1 MVLNMIKKIFR
12 YLFNSLASVKLRTK
26 LFISYL
32 LFIIVPLILFTLVT
46 YSSFSEVI
54 RNYVFFSVEKSF
66 NMTFSY
72 MSVKLNKVI
81 TTSEVTLRNEN
92 VKNIFS
98 RSDKDYNI
106 IENNKFIND
115 VTGFLSSLQDS
126 NDINR
131 VILYVPSGNSYSVS
145 SYYFRN
151 LNDSQNKKWYDLMK
165 NSPDNSIWCPYSYF
179 DESDFE
185 VVNSERERVLS
196 LIQKVKNENNF
207 AEEIGLIRVDF
218 KENSIKEIIKMSD
231 SVKGSVTYIQNSDN
245 INIIASDNQL
255 FHKLEIPVSQLHI
268 DVGNEPVLQPA
279 IINGEKVFYMV
290 KKFRRTDW
298 NLVTVIP
305 YGEIVTRSQVLQKQI
320 LLIILLISTVAF
332 AFAWLVAYSIT
343 RRISKLKNK
352 MKAVQHG
359 ELNSIIETHARD
371 EIGDLT
377 RSYNYMIEKIT
388 ELIDESYL
396 AGIEVKNAELK
407 VLQAQINPHFLY
419 NTLDMINWLAKKNR
433 PQDVEQVVTSL
444 AMYYKLSLSKG
455 REEIT
460 IADELEHISYYV
472 QIQDMRFPGKINLII
487 DMDEEI
493 TRFLI
498 LKLTLQPII
507 ENAIHHGILKKAEKE
522 GTIIIE
528 GIVREGAIVIRVQD
542 DGIGMS
548 EDELSR
554 LETSNYD
561 EARFD
566 GYGVKNV
573 IERIKLF
580 YGEEYGLSYKSI
592 NGKGTSV
599 EIKIP
604 PKE

>member
-32 LFIIVPLILFTLVT
+32 LFIIAPLILFTLVT

-72 MSVKLNKVI
+72 VSVKLNKVI

-106 IENNKFIND
+106 IENNKYIND

-131 VILYVPSGNSYSVS
+131 VILYVPSGNSYSAS

-151 LNDSQNKKWYDLMK
+151 LNDTRNKKWYDLMK
-165 NSPDNSIWCPYSYF
+165 TSPNNSIWCPYSYF

-185 VVNSERERVLS
+185 VVTSERERVLS

-207 AEEIGLIRVDF
+207 AVEIGLIRVDF
-218 KENSIKEIIKMSD
+218 KENSIKEIIKMSE
-231 SVKGSVTYIQNSDN
+231 SVKGSVTYIQNSEN
-245 INIIASDNQL
+245 INITASDDQL
-255 FHKLEIPVSQLHI
+255 FNKLVIPVSQLHI
-268 DVGNEPVLQPA
+268 DAGNEPVLQPA
-279 IINGEKVFYMV
+279 TINGEKVFYLV
-290 KKFRRTDW
+290 KKFKRTDW

-305 YGEIVTRSQVLQKQI
+305 YGEIVTKSQVLQKQI
-320 LLIILLISTVAF
+320 LLIILLISTIAF
-332 AFAWLVAYSIT
+332 LFAWLVAYSIT

-352 MKAVQHG
+352 MKAVQNG
-359 ELNSIIETHARD
+359 ELNSIIETNARD

-388 ELIDESYL
+388 ELIDESYM

-433 PQDVEQVVTSL
+433 PQEVEQVVNSL

-455 REEIT
+455 REEVT

-487 DMDEEI
+487 DIDEEI

-507 ENAIHHGILKKAEKE
+507 ENAIHHGILKKSEKE

-528 GIVREGAIVIRVQD
+528 GMVREGVIVLRVQD

-548 EDELSR
+548 EDEILR

-561 EARFD
+561 YVRFG

-580 YGEEYGLSYKSI
+580 YGEEYGLSYKSL
-592 NGKGTSV
+592 NGNGTSV
-599 EIKIP
+599 EIRIP
-604 PKE
+604 AKE